1 MIKRKSIFRS
11 IHCLLLVWVVGFAFL
26 GCEDDWSK
34 DGEFNSGQ
42 NVSIN
47 LKLPMSVADSP
58 DPEKQID
65 DAHFFA
71 FDTEG
76 KVLSYKKITSAGNQQ
91 ITVPIGRCDIY
102 IIANYV
108 GNDIGANTTRKD
120 LEEKH
125 IAAVTVIGQPFVMLG
140 VYKGVMINKNAQI
153 LYGGGDISDK
163 ITLRRIAAKVTLN
176 IEYTPNPSEFPLV
189 IDSVYIGNKPLASW
203 VIPGKEYAGSASQF
217 TKTLHKVAMDA
228 NVLTYTFYLPEYIVK
243 EANKTKSTY
252 ASIIAHVG
260 DAGKTRKEFKIYI
273 GDWFGYSKK
282 YHEWDWA
289 ANPNNPSEV
298 TVKGGTQKIGL
309 AGLHVTRNTH
319 YIFNGTLNGSGVASG
334 PLTLDGAVE
343 VQNWQLTDIPTDI
356 LPTAALFLS
365 ETDIIVN
372 AIKDAVSI
380 SYETTLDDI
389 KVEIDKTENE
399 KEGFPRFTASVDKTN
414 RSISFVQDTRSTT
427 YTENN
432 QPITVSATIT
442 ASSGTEYILKKK
454 ITLVAHNPI
463 AVSDLTGEIMWP
475 AAMGYSNNA
484 GYPYDYNNL
493 KTKMAY
499 EMYMNGAPG
508 YIDSGCRTYF
518 EGTTEDPQ
526 TGVKYWRLPTGSE
539 IARMYAITTALGNK
553 DHTYNKLQVNKNYW
567 TSDET
572 VSGVNAT
579 EAKSYQIYSS
589 AQALVSRNKLMEFR
603 VRCVLDKLP
612 QYNLNPEKASYLS
625 VSHDYYEVAL
635 GEYPGT
641 LLSTVPIT
649 YQSDRDVDIR
659 LYDHVGNDLS
669 SMSPTERIDPYFLG
683 FNVGA
688 AADLQGNKND
698 LWFPKKV
705 AVLQKASNSYSIA
718 STTTISGASIKKA
731 GKFYLFPNT
740 QPVAKIQ
747 NLLSPYSFLPPQVN
761 RMLYSTN
768 GHKEFNLVFTAK
780 NLSKSVRIRV
790 INPVAENDVTNKTI
804 AFCPSIGVDER
815 FYVGYDI
822 SRKKKYPEEI
832 TSSGQIAKTK
842 DMLTT
847 IDAVLVS
854 DTETGC
860 ASYFEGSPSD
870 PLTGKGNWFLT
881 PTFPE
886 TLVLYLTD
894 RIAINGYPASSLKG
908 ETTEGDPKTGTYVT
922 AISRDYW
929 KKYVGID
936 NFTEWKNN
944 TTYWSTKDQDQQAY
958 GYRPNLTVPDGV
970 YSKGGTGFGFSSAPL
985 FARCTRRINCDA
997 LIVSESTVKI
1007 GPGDIVTP
1015 TYYTSSP
1022 YGVGYDLFFYRDVSN
1037 LSVSHIPD
1045 GNHTGGKVL
1054 ILGRP
1059 SLGTGKT
1066 SIVNILLYTK
1076 NPDVNQRSYRIIK
1089 VMGK

>member
-125 IAAVTVIGQPFVMLG
+125 IAAATVIGQPFVMLG

-176 IEYTPNPSEFPLV
+176 IEYIPNPAELPLV

-217 TKTLHKVAMDA
+217 TKTLHKVAMDT
-228 NVLTYTFYLPEYIVK
+228 NVLTYTFYLPEHIVK
-243 EANKTKSTY
+243 ESNKTKSTY
-252 ASIIAHVG
+252 ASIIAHVE
-260 DAGKTRKEFKIYI
+260 DEGKTRKEFKIYI

-289 ANPNNPSEV
+289 GNPNNPSEV

-319 YIFNGTLNGSGVASG
+319 YIFNGTLNGSGVVSG
-334 PLTLDGAVE
+334 PLTLDGTVE

-356 LPTAALFLS
+356 LPTASLSLS
-365 ETDIIVN
+365 ETEVIVN
-372 AIKDAVSI
+372 AIKDFVPV

-389 KVEIDKTENE
+389 KVEIDKVENE
-399 KEGFPRFTASVDKTN
+399 TEGFPRFTASVNKTN
-414 RSISFVQDTRSTT
+414 KVINFTQNTRSTT
-427 YTENN
+427 YTKNN
-432 QPITVSATIT
+432 QPITVSATVI

-454 ITLVAHNPI
+454 ITLVAYNPV
-463 AVSDLTGEIMWP
+463 AVSDLSRALKWP
-475 AAMGYSNNA
+475 ATMGYSDNQS
-484 GYPYDYNNL
+484 YPYDYNNL
-493 KTKMAY
+493 KGKMAY
-499 EMYMNGAPG
+499 ETYMNGAPG
-508 YIDSGCRTYF
+508 YNDSGCRAYY
-518 EGTTEDPQ
+518 EGTETDSQ
-526 TGVKYWRLPTGSE
+526 TGKQNWRLPTVSE
-539 IARMYAITTALGNK
+539 IDRMYAITTALGSK
-553 DHTYNKLQVNKNYW
+553 DLSYDKMGVNRNYW
-567 TSDET
+567 TSEEVLSEGFYT
-572 VSGVNAT
+572 H
-579 EAKSYQIYSS
+579 AKSYQIYST
-589 AQALVSRNKLMEFR
+589 QQVPVSRNKYEDGIFA
-603 VRCVLDKLP
+603 RCVLNKLP
-612 QYNLNPEKASYLS
+612 QSSVNPEKASYLS

-649 YQSDRDVDIR
+649 YQSDREVDIR
-659 LYDHVGNDLS
+659 LYDRDGNDLS

-683 FNVGA
+683 FNVEPTGE
-688 AADLQGNKND
+688 LIGNTND

-747 NLLSPYSFLPPQVN
+747 KLLSPYSFLPPQVN

-768 GHKEFNLVFTAK
+768 GHNEFNLVFTAK

-790 INPVAENDVTNKTI
+790 INPVAENDVTGKI
-804 AFCPSIGVDER
+804 AFGPAIGVDEQY
-815 FYVGYDI
+815 YVGYDI
-822 SRKKKYPEEI
+822 SRKKKYPQEI
-832 TSSGQIAKTK
+832 TSSGKLAETK
-842 DMLTT
+842 DILTT

-908 ETTEGDPKTGTYVT
+908 ETTEGDPKTGAYIT

-944 TTYWSTKDQDQQAY
+944 TTYWSTNDQGHQAY

-985 FARCTRRINCDA
+985 FARCTRRINCDD
-997 LIVSESTVKI
+997 LTVSEYTVEI

-1022 YGVGYDLFFYRDVSN
+1022 YGVEYELFFYRDVST
-1037 LSVSHIPD
+1037 LSVSHIP
-1045 GNHTGGKVL
+1045 TGGHMGKVQFF
-1054 ILGRP
+1054 GRP
-1059 SLGTGKT
+1059 NLGTGKT
-1066 SIVNILLYTK
+1066 SIANVLLYTK
-1076 NPDVNQRSYRIIK
+1076 NPDVNQRTYRIIK